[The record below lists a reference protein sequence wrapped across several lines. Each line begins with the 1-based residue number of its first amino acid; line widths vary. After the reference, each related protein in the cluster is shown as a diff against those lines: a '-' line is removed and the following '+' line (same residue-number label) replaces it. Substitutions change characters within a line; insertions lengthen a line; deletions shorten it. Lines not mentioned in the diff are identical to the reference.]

1 MRNTLFASAAVAVM
15 ALSAPAGAVTMYV
28 LGGPSGEC
36 YDAARDQRGDNQAL
50 QACTDSLNQE
60 MLSAEG
66 RASTLVNR
74 GIVYLNRGDVGHAMA
89 DFEEAIRLEP
99 TMAEGYTNRGL
110 VLLRQENYQG
120 AITEI
125 SRGLELNPVEPEKAY
140 YNRAVAYE
148 ELRNIRAA
156 YNDYRRAAELAPAW
170 NVPSEE
176 LTRFRVG
183 R

>member
-1 MRNTLFASAAVAVM
+1 MRKTFFASAAVAVM
-15 ALSAPAGAVTMYV
+15 ALSAPAGAVTMYAI
-28 LGGPSGEC
+28 GGPSGAC
-36 YDAARDQRGDNQAL
+36 YDAARDQRTDNQAL
-50 QACTDSLNQE
+50 QLCTDSLNQE
-60 MLSAEG
+60 MLSGAG

-74 GIVYLNRGDVGHAMA
+74 GIIYLNRGEAVRAMA
-89 DFEEAIRLEP
+89 DFEAAIRLEP
-99 TMAEGYTNRGL
+99 AMAEGYTNRGL
-110 VLLRQENYQG
+110 LLLRQENYQG
-120 AITEI
+120 AVAEI

-148 ELRNIRAA
+148 EMRNIRAA

-176 LTRFRVG
+176 LTRFRIQ